1 MNLPTHPKV
10 QWMFVGSRAT
20 ETEKVDE
27 TMKLRDKMPR
37 KEREMHSS
45 YLSIEERAMPILLDE
60 KKCISMFGAKYG
72 KYDNMF
78 FHKVLPTDKHSFKD
92 KLRKYFSSASKEF
105 TLIVYSGNARPS
117 DGSWIIESASKGHPD
132 SPREETINFEDL
144 IDAWRKRDK
153 GQRHLLLIIDA
164 PYSGHWLRKLSVA
177 GESTMTIQTSC
188 RYWQRCVEDRYVGGY
203 FLHNLYKVVFE
214 RKGDQIIEPSAY
226 KQNPGFYGNFHY
238 VIRYFGLYLKFESW
252 QDMRKA
258 ISDKEFGNWPR
269 IKDWIRTPFSK
280 IESDA
285 RYDDYNKESYY
296 IDKGGQR
303 YEGNVDR
310 FNNKEG
316 FGVLYSKD
324 NVVEY
329 EGQFKA
335 DKKHGKGVLYD
346 SEGYK
351 VFEGDFAEDEVRG
364 AGVKFDRA
372 GNICFVGTFENG
384 KETNE
389 GREFNERGKVTF
401 IGSYQNGNR
410 HGSGIEYHANG
421 EKKTEG
427 NWYYGKL
434 NGLVK
439 EYSDEGILLYEGDYQ
454 NGFRTGQVRTYYP
467 DGKLHY
473 EGGMLNG
480 IFHGYGKVYNKTGE
494 LNCEGEFVSG
504 NLQGIGTTYYLN
516 GNVLFNGEF
525 ENGKAIGVGF
535 LKKESGK
542 VDMEGKAEDVI
553 REVITSGVYAERKR
567 TKRFEGESLIAKDV
581 TRKDSAKQ
589 SLLMQTS
596 NLSDAFQQRTSSLLA
611 SSFVKRQSLSR
622 PDSPG
627 RVSSVDNTG
636 NLPLRVESIVMGGTG
651 NFGQSIN
658 DGSKRKTMLNPLNP
672 KGMNDIDAE
681 KTLKATHTMIDYK
694 TKKII
699 EKMEKE
705 SQKAVEKVTG
715 KRVSKAPK
723 PASGVNDSKLKQ
735 DQSNIAV
742 ELSQEQIKAEEGT
755 KPETQT
761 QQNPSLEVLQDAPK
775 GSEDNDFESIYLKKF
790 DANEHQNLKDELYGN
805 KPDVESDK
813 HVEIKKRE
821 SAEMRKEDFNP
832 FLKKEFGG
840 NIEVEVR
847 NGDGADKLASGSPS
861 PAESGPLKKNATE
874 PQFENFDSFQEVKAG
889 HASYRKSEFDPTVIR
904 TSTFLHQ
911 AIIPEPRPSTA
922 GQVFQNGQD
931 IVQSEIQTTSKQ
943 SSQSFNSKT
952 ANSQASKKSSKKSS
966 TALKK
971 KSIRATLTVEEEE
984 GGTKTYLMN
993 I

>member
-1 MNLPTHPKV
+1 MSLPTHPKV

-72 KYDNMF
+72 KYDNVF
-78 FHKVLPTDKHSFKD
+78 FHKVLPNDKSRFKD

-105 TLIVYSGNARPS
+105 TLIVYSGNARPT
-117 DGSWIIESASKGHPD
+117 DGAWIIESVGRGGSD

-153 GQRHLLLIIDA
+153 GQRHLLVIIDA

-188 RYWQRCVEDRYVGGY
+188 RYWQRCVEDRHVGGY

-214 RKGDQIIEPSAY
+214 RRGDQIIEPSAY
-226 KQNPGFYGNFHY
+226 KQHPGFYGNFHY

-280 IESDA
+280 VESDA
-285 RYDDYNKESYY
+285 RYEDYNKESYY

-310 FNNKEG
+310 ANNKEG

-324 NVVEY
+324 NILEY

-351 VFEGDFAEDEVRG
+351 VYEGDFVEDEVRG
-364 AGVKFDRA
+364 AGVKFDRS
-372 GNICFVGTFENG
+372 GSICFVGTFENG
-384 KETNE
+384 KETND
-389 GREFNERGKVTF
+389 GREFDARGKVVF
-401 IGSYQNGNR
+401 VGSYQNGHR
-410 HGSGIEYHANG
+410 HGYGTEYYSNG
-421 EKKTEG
+421 GKKSEA

-439 EYSDEGILLYEGDYQ
+439 EYGEDGVLLYEGDYQ
-454 NGFRTGQVRTYYP
+454 NGCRTGQVRLYYS

-480 IFHGYGKVYNKTGE
+480 LFHGYGKVYNKTGE

-504 NLQGIGTTYYLN
+504 NMQGIGTTYYLN

-535 LKKESGK
+535 LKNESGK
-542 VDMEGKAEDVI
+542 LDMEGKAEDVI
-553 REVITSGVYAERKR
+553 REVITGGVYAERKR
-567 TKRFEGESLIAKDV
+567 TKKFEGQSLIAKEV
-581 TRKDSAKQ
+581 SKNETAKQ

-622 PDSPG
+622 TDSPG
-627 RVSSVDNTG
+627 RFSSVASG
-636 NLPLRVESIVMGGTG
+636 ESSPLKVESVVLGATG
-651 NFGQSIN
+651 DSVQGQTE
-658 DGSKRKTMLNPLNP
+658 GSKRKTMLNPLNP
-672 KGMNDIDAE
+672 KGMNDADAE
-681 KTLKATHTMIDYK
+681 KNLKATHTMIDYK
-694 TKKII
+694 TKKIM
-699 EKMEKE
+699 ERMEKE
-705 SQKAVEKVTG
+705 SQRGVEKVTG
-715 KRVSKAPK
+715 KRTSKAKK
-723 PASGVNDSKLKQ
+723 PDSTVNDSKLKP

-742 ELSQEQIKAEEGT
+742 ELSQDQIREPKEPNRT
-755 KPETQT
+755 PQVQT
-761 QQNPSLEVLQDAPK
+761 DASLEVLQNGRK
-775 GSEDNDFESIYLKKF
+775 GSDDNDFESVDLKNF
-790 DANEHQNLKDELYGN
+790 EPNEPGHLNDELHGQ
-805 KPDVESDK
+805 KLDVESDRY
-813 HVEIKKRE
+813 VEIKKRE

-832 FLKKEFGG
+832 FLKKEAGG
-840 NIEVEVR
+840 RVEEEGARADWEDRKAASTSTPIEM
-847 NGDGADKLASGSPS
+847 GQ
-861 PAESGPLKKNATE
+861 LKKMATE
-874 PQFENFDSFQEVKAG
+874 PKLENFDSFQDKKPG
-889 HASYRKSEFDPTVIR
+889 NPSYRKSEFDPTVIR
-904 TSTFLHQ
+904 ASTFLHQ
-911 AIIPEPRPSTA
+911 PFIPEPRPSTA
-922 GQVFQNGQD
+922 QHMMQPGED
-931 IVQSEIQTTSKQ
+931 LVQSEIQTVSKQ
-943 SSQSFNSKT
+943 SSQSSKMGQ
-952 ANSQASKKSSKKSS
+952 SQASQKSSKKSS